1 MHYQL
6 YDYFFIISYN
16 GSFNNIKNLI
26 IFIFDILNKSHT
38 LKIITSMTN
47 IQYDELEQI
56 SLNIINF
63 WFPNHIFDYTS
74 AYDFWFDHSPD
85 KYIIENYK
93 NIVDTINLY
102 DLTDI
107 KNINH
112 KLALIIISDQFT
124 RNIYR
129 NDEYNR
135 TKNDIL
141 ALQLANNMIDS
152 NEDITLNL
160 NQRFF
165 ILLPLRHQKK
175 SHLLDRVISRIQ
187 LYFSEFKEYFD
198 IPSSLIKFLS
208 HTLRNY
214 TELDDQNI
222 LSNQFSKLSSFNN
235 NQMIELA
242 SVPKYY
248 NIIDSNVFINAT
260 DNLMK
265 SDFNKDILGKNK
277 INNCI
282 YDFINFNFY
291 GNSRDYND
299 NNKSSINIGISLSGG
314 VDSMVLLYCLVQ
326 IKMNNCNLINQIYV
340 IHIEHTNREEGKVER
355 EFLQDFCAI
364 LNVPFYY
371 RTIYYMNRNTPYID
385 RDLYECESRKIRF
398 NLYSHVIE
406 KHNLIG
412 ICIGHHLGDI
422 TENVFTNIIHGKSF
436 DNLGV
441 MKISD
446 VQENVNIFRPML
458 NQTKNDIIK
467 YANIYQIPFFKNST
481 PEWSCRGVIRDQMIP
496 ILNKQF
502 GNFEPNIRKLMDTC
516 KEMADLNNKYIIQ
529 PYLDKIKIYNDNTAL
544 RIDYN
549 EDLILDT
556 IWSKILIKFTH
567 VNGDHMISNR
577 SKKGFLQW
585 LKNKNHTQYNLSKHI
600 FAYRTNNGIN
610 KYIYLINHQK
620 IIKRSILID
629 ISQFHNLENLLDGSF
644 DEIEINVPI
653 PKKII
658 KTLNCTL

>member
-1 MHYQL
+1 LHYQL

>member
-1 MHYQL
+1 
-6 YDYFFIISYN
+6 
-16 GSFNNIKNLI
+16 
-26 IFIFDILNKSHT
+26 
-38 LKIITSMTN
+38 MTN

-187 LYFSEFKEYFD
+187 LYFSEFKEYQN

-242 SVPKYY
+242 CAPKYY

-277 INNCI
+277 IYNCI
-282 YDFINFNFY
+282 YDFINFDFY

-299 NNKSSINIGISLSGG
+299 NNKPSINIGISLSGG

-326 IKMNNCNLINQIYV
+326 IKINNCNLINQIYV

-398 NLYSHVIE
+398 NLYSYVIE

-467 YANIYQIPFFKNST
+467 YANMYQIPYFKNST

-529 PYLDKIKIYNDNTAL
+529 PYLDKIKIYNDNIAL

-567 VNGDHMISNR
+567 VNGYHMISNR
-577 SKKGFLQW
+577 SKNGFLQW
-585 LKNKNHTQYNLSKHI
+585 LKNKNHTQYDLSKHI
-600 FAYRTNNGIN
+600 FAYRTNNGIH
-610 KYIYLINHQK
+610 KYIYLIDYKK
-620 IIKRSILID
+620 IIKRSTLID

-658 KTLNCTL
+658 KLI